1 MLLAYS
7 FYSIWCCG
15 LILCILI
22 WLLQCYY
29 CVLVVFIVD
38 DWWVGYCLIFVWCF
52 LGLVVV
58 AVGDLVLW
66 FVVDFG
72 LSGFAACMVFALFAS
87 LCLVFD
93 SVVIV
98 MLCCVMVDLFWC
110 WLFGIVCNWLLA
122 YCVIVCVCWCIGLV
136 VWLC

>member
-1 MLLAYS
+1 MWV
-7 FYSIWCCG
+7 IWCCG
-15 LILCILI
+15 LRFVS
-22 WLLQCYY
+22 
-29 CVLVVFIVD
+29 CV
-38 DWWVGYCLIFVWCF
+38 CLGI
-52 LGLVVV
+52 
-58 AVGDLVLW
+58 
-66 FVVDFG
+66 
-72 LSGFAACMVFALFAS
+72 SAACVVFALFAS
-87 LCLVFD
+87 LCLLFD

>member
-22 WLLQCYY
+22 WLLQCCY

-38 DWWVGYCLIFVWCF
+38 GWWVGYCLIFVWCF

-58 AVGDLVLW
+58 ALSDLVLW
-66 FVVDFG
+66 FAVCF
-72 LSGFAACMVFALFAS
+72 
-87 LCLVFD
+87 LCLFGNFCCLHGICFVCEFVFG
-93 SVVIV
+93 V
-98 MLCCVMVDLFWC
+98 
-110 WLFGIVCNWLLA
+110 
-122 YCVIVCVCWCIGLV
+122 
-136 VWLC
+136 